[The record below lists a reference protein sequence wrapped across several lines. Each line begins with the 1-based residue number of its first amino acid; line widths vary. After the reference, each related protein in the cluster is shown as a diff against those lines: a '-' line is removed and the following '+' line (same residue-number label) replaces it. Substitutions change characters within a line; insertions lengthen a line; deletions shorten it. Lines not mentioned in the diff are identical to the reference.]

1 VREVRVKSLENVE
14 TTDGEVRILANSGDL
29 ALVFPASLWE
39 GAISAASSSSEPTQS
54 ELEELTL
61 LRRRLK
67 EYAAENSFATILE
80 DVPYGGVSSDQQ
92 LDLVLR
98 PAGMFAV
105 TTGYVFLPVIS
116 PEHMALFGVQLDED
130 DFVEQA
136 YLVGAVT
143 EDRALAAGDDRL
155 KALSIRGRRCSS
167 SRFELAPELWQVLG
181 EDLGWRDVE
190 PVAPA
195 MGAEDRRE
203 E

>member
-1 VREVRVKSLENVE
+1 MREVRVTSFDKVE
-14 TTDGEVRILANSGDL
+14 ATDGEVRILANSGDFV
-29 ALVFPASLWE
+29 LVFPDALWE
-39 GAISAASSSSEPTQS
+39 GAISAASSSSEPEQR
-54 ELEELTL
+54 ELEELAI

-67 EYAAENSFATILE
+67 EHAGENSFATILE
-80 DVPYGGVSSDQQ
+80 DVPYGGLGSDQL

-105 TTGYVFLPVIS
+105 TTGYVFLPVVS

-143 EDRALAAGDDRL
+143 EERALAAGDDRL

-167 SRFELAPELWQVLG
+167 SRFELAPELWQVLS

-195 MGAEDRRE
+195 MGAEDTKE
-203 E
+203 G